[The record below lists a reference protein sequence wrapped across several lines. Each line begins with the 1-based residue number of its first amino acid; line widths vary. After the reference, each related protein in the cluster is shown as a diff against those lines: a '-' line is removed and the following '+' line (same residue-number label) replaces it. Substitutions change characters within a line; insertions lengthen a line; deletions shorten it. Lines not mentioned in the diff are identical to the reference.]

1 MKRKE
6 RPRFTA
12 EPDDVGVPGMMEPPA
27 HVENKVRGSDNRFKQ
42 ACSVGLDMQISASQG
57 GSTIIEAIRSEIQVK
72 QGTVFGSILISLSWV
87 ETQVCKET
95 ISFDCGTQL
104 ATSVEYT
111 SCRCRRNRVAESHVE
126 VSGIASVVV
135 LTFSSSSSSSSF
147 SRDCAKTAKTT
158 AHLKTLSIL

>member
-42 ACSVGLDMQISASQG
+42 ACSVGLDMQVSASQG

-126 VSGIASVVV
+126 VSGIASVV
-135 LTFSSSSSSSSF
+135 SSSSSSSSF